1 MKKQILLVFVL
12 FVAAQLS
19 AQSTVDDDMAIIQS
33 VFGKEKK
40 ELVGSFMALTG
51 DTATKFWAVY
61 DEYEAERKS
70 LGKERF
76 NVIKDYAN
84 QYASLTD
91 EQAAALAKRVM
102 GNDLSYAKM
111 HEKYFKK
118 VEKVV
123 GGKNAAKF
131 FQLESYIQ
139 NTIRTNVQ
147 NQIPFIGELEE
158 ASKQNKKS

>member
-1 MKKQILLVFVL
+1 MKKQILLITVL
-12 FVAAQLS
+12 LVTLQLS
-19 AQSTVDDDMAIIQS
+19 AQSTVDDDIAIIQS

-40 ELVGSFMALTG
+40 ELVGSFLSLAG
-51 DTATKFWAVY
+51 DTATKFWTVY
-61 DEYEAERKS
+61 DEYETERKS
-70 LGKERF
+70 LSKDRF

-91 EQAAALAKRVM
+91 DQAAALAKRIM
-102 GNDLSYAKM
+102 SSDLNYAKM

-139 NTIRTNVQ
+139 NTIRANIQ

-158 ASKQNKKS
+158 AAKQNKKS